1 MKAWHR
7 VASFFIFIAICIAGI
22 SSLDR
27 LANYTRLSLV
37 LEKSGQLPT
46 CEEAETKFINGFGYW
61 KDIYKAYHL
70 LAYLEYKKGNFA
82 VARSFLFKALHYH
95 PYYPN
100 GYKMLGFLSGR
111 HTPQGKACYKAYQ
124 TIMEEG
130 SRPEKHLVDLCFSGE
145 KFDSR

>member
-1 MKAWHR
+1 MKTWHR
-7 VASFFIFIAICIAGI
+7 VASFLIFISICITGI

-27 LANYTRLSLV
+27 LANYTRLSLI
-37 LEKSGQLPT
+37 LEKSVQLPT
-46 CEEAETKFINGFGYW
+46 CEEAEKKFINGFGYW

-70 LAYLEYKKGNFA
+70 LAYLEYKRGNIA
-82 VARSFLFKALHYH
+82 VARRSLFKALHYH

-111 HTPQGKACYKAYQ
+111 HTLQGKACYKAYQ

-130 SRPEKHLVDLCFSGE
+130 SRPEKLLVDLCFSGE

>member
-7 VASFFIFIAICIAGI
+7 VASFLIFIAICIAGI

-27 LANYTRLSLV
+27 LANYTKLSLI
-37 LEKSGQLPT
+37 LEKCGQVSI
-46 CEEAETKFINGFGYW
+46 CEETEKKFIKDFGYW

-70 LAYLEYKKGNFA
+70 LAYIEYKKGNIA
-82 VARSFLFKALHYH
+82 AARRFLLKALHYH

-111 HTPQGKACYKAYQ
+111 DTPQGKACYKVYQ
-124 TIMEEG
+124 IIMEEG
-130 SRPEKHLVDLCFSGE
+130 SRPEKSLVDLCFSGE